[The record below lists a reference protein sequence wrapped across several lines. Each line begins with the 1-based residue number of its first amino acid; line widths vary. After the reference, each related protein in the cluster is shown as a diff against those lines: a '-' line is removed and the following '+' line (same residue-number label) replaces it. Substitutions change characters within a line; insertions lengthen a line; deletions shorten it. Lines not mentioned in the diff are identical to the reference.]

1 MLELVNYNQ
10 IRVRYAETDK
20 MGVVYNANYFV
31 YFETGRNELMR
42 KYKIPLVEF
51 EKNENVFFPLIDAY
65 AKYLIPAQYDDLLTV
80 ETKFIYDGSLVYKFE
95 AKVIRDGILL
105 CEGYTRHCFIS
116 QKTMKPTKPP
126 KGFTDVINLLAN
138 KNTTL

>member
-1 MLELVNYNQ
+1 MIELTNTNQ

-42 KYKIPLVEF
+42 KYRIPLVEF
-51 EKNENVFFPLIDAY
+51 ERTENIFFPLIDAY
-65 AKYLIPAQYDDLLTV
+65 AKYLISAQYDDLLTV

-95 AKVIRDGILL
+95 SKVIREGILL

-126 KGFTDVINLLAN
+126 KGFIDVINSFVD
-138 KNTTL
+138 KS